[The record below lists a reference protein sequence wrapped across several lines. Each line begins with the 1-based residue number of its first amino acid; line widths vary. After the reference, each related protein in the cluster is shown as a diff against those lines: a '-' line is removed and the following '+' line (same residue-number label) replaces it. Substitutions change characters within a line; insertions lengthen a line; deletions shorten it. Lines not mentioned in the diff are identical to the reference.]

1 MIGLDTNLLVRYLA
15 QDDAVQS
22 PQSNRIIDRQL
33 SLQEPGFISLATMIE
48 TVWVLGS
55 RYKMT
60 GAAVAAVVERILAAD
75 TLVVQNEQEVFR
87 AMIALKTGAGSFVDT
102 LIGALGIWAGCSTTL
117 TFDRGAS
124 RLHGFQLV

>member
-60 GAAVAAVVERILAAD
+60 GAALR
-75 TLVVQNEQEVFR
+75 R
-87 AMIALKTGAGSFVDT
+87 S
-102 LIGALGIWAGCSTTL
+102 SS
-117 TFDRGAS
+117 AS
-124 RLHGFQLV
+124 SRPTRWLFKMSRKFFAP